1 MRNGSVWPV
10 ALAMLLP
17 LSGCQEHR
25 VAERPSIE
33 PTRPPNIIVIYSDDQ
48 GFADLGVHGVDSDI
62 RTPQLDAMAQA
73 GVLCTRGY
81 VSAPQCVPSRAG
93 LLTGRYQQRFGVDDN
108 LNGPLPLEQLTLAEL
123 LSPADY
129 VCGQVGKWHLNAIG
143 NPGAQ
148 RDTADAGDGD
158 ERDEMQ
164 GRHDPF
170 LPFGQGFH
178 EYFCGGMNSFV
189 ASHDLR
195 GQRLRDA
202 PEIVTDRRFRVEV
215 QTDAALNFIRRHAKE
230 PFFLYLAYFTP
241 HVPLESPEPFFS
253 ETPPELPL
261 ERRQALAMMAAMD
274 NGIGR
279 IRSLLRDQAIEQDTL
294 VFFISDN
301 GAPLLK
307 GAWDGSLNTP
317 LVGEK
322 GMLTDGGVRVPW
334 LVEWPGTVPAGARYE
349 QPVSSLDVASTA
361 IAAAGLPP
369 DARLDGVDLVPYLD
383 GSRSDPPHD
392 AIFWR
397 WRSQAAILKD
407 GWKLIRLGADER
419 YLFDLSSP
427 EGERQNRLNQ
437 FPDRAADLERR
448 LLDWDSTLQ
457 SPGLPVEVHRQDAL
471 FYRVHLD
478 RERAGDQ
485 SQLEQESAT
494 RVNAAGEP

>member
-1 MRNGSVWPV
+1 
-10 ALAMLLP
+10 
-17 LSGCQEHR
+17 
-25 VAERPSIE
+25 
-33 PTRPPNIIVIYSDDQ
+33 
-48 GFADLGVHGVDSDI
+48 
-62 RTPQLDAMAQA
+62 
-73 GVLCTRGY
+73 
-81 VSAPQCVPSRAG
+81 
-93 LLTGRYQQRFGVDDN
+93 
-108 LNGPLPLEQLTLAEL
+108 
-123 LSPADY
+123 
-129 VCGQVGKWHLNAIG
+129 
-143 NPGAQ
+143 
-148 RDTADAGDGD
+148 
-158 ERDEMQ
+158 
-164 GRHDPF
+164 
-170 LPFGQGFH
+170 
-178 EYFCGGMNSFV
+178 
-189 ASHDLR
+189 
-195 GQRLRDA
+195 
-202 PEIVTDRRFRVEV
+202 
-215 QTDAALNFIRRHAKE
+215 
-230 PFFLYLAYFTP
+230 
-241 HVPLESPEPFFS
+241 
-253 ETPPELPL
+253 
-261 ERRQALAMMAAMD
+261 
-274 NGIGR
+274 
-279 IRSLLRDQAIEQDTL
+279 
-294 VFFISDN
+294 
-301 GAPLLK
+301 
-307 GAWDGSLNTP
+307 
-317 LVGEK
+317 
-322 GMLTDGGVRVPW
+322 MLTDGGVRVPW